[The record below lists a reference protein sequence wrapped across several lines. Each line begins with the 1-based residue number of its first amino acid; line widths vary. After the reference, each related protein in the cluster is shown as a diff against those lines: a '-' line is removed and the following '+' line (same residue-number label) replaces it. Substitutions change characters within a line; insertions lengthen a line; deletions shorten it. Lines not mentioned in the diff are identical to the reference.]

1 LSELIRDAE
10 RAPYPRQERRLVA
23 TAVAT
28 APAAPPPA
36 PVAAPTADPDP
47 TPVRAAWRPVR
58 TVGVAGLGMALPPYV
73 VENAE
78 VAAGLGI
85 DDAWIVRR
93 MGIHSR
99 RRAAPGTT
107 LAELAI
113 EAGAAAIEDSGLAAG
128 ELDLVLVATLSHELT
143 TPNAAPIVAHALG
156 ATRAGTF
163 DVGCACTGWVAG
175 LASATAWI
183 EAGRAETALVI
194 GAELM
199 SRHTNPDDKRTAP
212 LFGDAAGAAVIS
224 AGAAGSM
231 GPVILGAD
239 GSCAE
244 MITTDRTS
252 GFILMDGHETFKQ
265 AVSRLAQASRE
276 ACAAAG
282 VDLGEIDLFI
292 FHQANARITTALG
305 ERLGLDPER
314 VVDCIGTLGNTSAAS
329 IPVALAHARE
339 EGRLPAGSRVLI
351 AAVGAGF
358 TWGAVVVEW
367 GLS

>member
-1 LSELIRDAE
+1 MSMPELSPGVEVSELPELVPEIKVSEVPDIEADRPA
-10 RAPYPRQERRLVA
+10 VA

-28 APAAPPPA
+28 KP
-36 PVAAPTADPDP
+36 
-47 TPVRAAWRPVR
+47 AAWRAVR

-73 VENAE
+73 VDNAE
-78 VAAGLGI
+78 ISADLGI

-99 RRAAPGTT
+99 RRAAPETT
-107 LAELAI
+107 LVDLAA
-113 EAGAAAIEDSGLAAG
+113 EAGRAALDDSGLAA
-128 ELDLVLVATLSHELT
+128 EDLDLVLVATLSHELA

-156 ATRAGTF
+156 ASRAGTF
-163 DVGCACTGWVAG
+163 DVGCACTGWVAAV
-175 LASATAWI
+175 ASASAWI

-199 SRHTNPDDKRTAP
+199 SRHTNPADKRTAP

-224 AGAAGSM
+224 AGAPGRM

-244 MITTDRTS
+244 MITTDTTS

-265 AVSRLAQASRE
+265 AVSRLAQASRD

-282 VDLGEIDLFI
+282 VGLDEIDVFI
-292 FHQANARITTALG
+292 FHQANARITVALG
-305 ERLGLDPER
+305 ERLELDPAK
-314 VVDCIGTLGNTSAAS
+314 VVDCIGHLGNTSAAS
-329 IPVALAHARE
+329 IPVALAHARDD
-339 EGRLPAGSRVLI
+339 GRLAPGGRVLL

-367 GLS
+367 GQA